1 MDQLTSMN
9 IFNFNASR
17 CRNTVKI
24 QQFYEFFEP
33 YDPTLV
39 SIQEINVVSALKV
52 FSDIYQVYVNVEQES
67 VDGIGIVTLVKKDV
81 KISDVI
87 IGKNGRIIGVK
98 LNCIQFWNIYPKSGS
113 AHKKERELF
122 FRETLCNLFVN
133 WKDSTE
139 FVFQSGD
146 HNCTH

>member
-39 SIQEINVVSALKV
+39 SIQEINVASALKV
-52 FSDIYQVYVNVEQES
+52 FSDIYQVYVNLEQ
-67 VDGIGIVTLVKKDV
+67 D
-81 KISDVI
+81 
-87 IGKNGRIIGVK
+87 
-98 LNCIQFWNIYPKSGS
+98 
-113 AHKKERELF
+113 
-122 FRETLCNLFVN
+122 
-133 WKDSTE
+133 
-139 FVFQSGD
+139 
-146 HNCTH
+146 